1 MHTKAFL
8 KKFIEKIKKVQ
19 LAETGAM
26 LAYNF
31 LFSLFPFII
40 VLLNLISFIAAGY
53 EQNVLELIN
62 VLPADAASIIKPF
75 VSDLINSRSTGI
87 LSISLIIA
95 LWPSSNGMQKIMNEV
110 NKAFDGSNYKRFFFQ
125 KFLAIGL
132 ALSFVIAIFVLIFTG
147 PVTASLK
154 NILESLLGEVVVLN
168 LLYEAMIF
176 IIPKVFIFLILFLI
190 YKFSLIREEV
200 PSRYPLIG
208 AFFTSVLLSLAT
220 FAFTV
225 YVDNFASYNSTYGSL
240 GGIIILLTWLFLIGI
255 IIIIG
260 AYFAATIKDFD
271 ENAKIQSA
279 EHSLEP

>member
-1 MHTKAFL
+1 
-8 KKFIEKIKKVQ
+8 
-19 LAETGAM
+19 
-26 LAYNF
+26 
-31 LFSLFPFII
+31 
-40 VLLNLISFIAAGY
+40 
-53 EQNVLELIN
+53 
-62 VLPADAASIIKPF
+62 
-75 VSDLINSRSTGI
+75 
-87 LSISLIIA
+87 
-95 LWPSSNGMQKIMNEV
+95 
-110 NKAFDGSNYKRFFFQ
+110 
-125 KFLAIGL
+125 
-132 ALSFVIAIFVLIFTG
+132 
-147 PVTASLK
+147 
-154 NILESLLGEVVVLN
+154 
-168 LLYEAMIF
+168 MIF

>member
-1 MHTKAFL
+1 MNIKAFMI
-8 KKFIEKIKKVQ
+8 KFFNKIKKVK
-19 LAETGAM
+19 LNETGAM
-26 LAYNF
+26 LAYYF

-53 EQNVLELIN
+53 EENVLQLIN
-62 VLPADAASIIKPF
+62 VLPTDAANMIKPF
-75 VSDLINSRSTGI
+75 ISDLINSRSTGI

-95 LWPSSNGMQKIMNEV
+95 LWPSSNGMQKIMNEI

-132 ALSFVIAIFVLIFTG
+132 ALSFIIAILILIFTG
-147 PVTASLK
+147 PVTASIK
-154 NILESLLGEVVVLN
+154 IILESILGQVVALDV
-168 LLYEAMIF
+168 LYEALIF

-190 YKFSLIREEV
+190 YKFSLIREDV
-200 PSRYPLIG
+200 PSKYPLIG
-208 AFFTSVLLSLAT
+208 ALFTSFVLSLAT
-220 FAFTV
+220 LAFTI

-271 ENAKIQSA
+271 DQAKTQSS

>member
-53 EQNVLELIN
+53 EQNVLKLIN

-110 NKAFDGSNYKRFFFQ
+110 NKAFDGSNYKRFFS
-125 KFLAIGL
+125 K
-132 ALSFVIAIFVLIFTG
+132 SF
-147 PVTASLK
+147 
-154 NILESLLGEVVVLN
+154 
-168 LLYEAMIF
+168 
-176 IIPKVFIFLILFLI
+176 
-190 YKFSLIREEV
+190 
-200 PSRYPLIG
+200 
-208 AFFTSVLLSLAT
+208 
-220 FAFTV
+220 
-225 YVDNFASYNSTYGSL
+225 
-240 GGIIILLTWLFLIGI
+240 
-255 IIIIG
+255 
-260 AYFAATIKDFD
+260 
-271 ENAKIQSA
+271 
-279 EHSLEP
+279 

>member
-1 MHTKAFL
+1 
-8 KKFIEKIKKVQ
+8 KKFIEKKKKVQ

-75 VSDLINSRSTGI
+75 VTDLINSRSTGI

-154 NILESLLGEVVVLN
+154 NILESLLGQVVVLD

-176 IIPKVFIFLILFLI
+176 IIPKVFVFLILFLI

-260 AYFAATIKDFD
+260 AYFAATIRDF
-271 ENAKIQSA
+271 
-279 EHSLEP
+279 